1 LTVKFEPL
9 GIKDDA
15 MLTIRK
21 STHEI
26 AVSAGDA
33 EVVLSNMS
41 EFSLDALPALFHNA
55 LDFIVRGLTH
65 ERSSKLEYDN
75 L

>member
-1 LTVKFEPL
+1 
-9 GIKDDA
+9 
-15 MLTIRK
+15 MLSIRK
-21 STHEI
+21 STHEV

-33 EVVLSNMS
+33 GVVFRNMS
-41 EFSLDALPALFHNA
+41 EFSLDAPPAMFHNA
-55 LDFIVRGLTH
+55 LDFIARGLTH